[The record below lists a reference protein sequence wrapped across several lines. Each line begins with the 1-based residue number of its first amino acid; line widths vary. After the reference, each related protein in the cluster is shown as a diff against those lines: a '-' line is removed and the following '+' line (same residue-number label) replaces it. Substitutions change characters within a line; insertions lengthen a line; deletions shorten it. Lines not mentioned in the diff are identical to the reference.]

1 MYVKPKKHLG
11 QHFLKN
17 ASIAEQIAH
26 SLTGHGHYATLIEIG
41 PGTGALTQHLLKLPY
56 TTWVSEIDIESIA
69 YLHQHY
75 PELRPRI
82 LGEDFL
88 AMNLQNK
95 FEEKIAV
102 IGNFPYNISS
112 QILFHVL
119 DHKNQVTELVGMFQK
134 EVAMRVSNPPGGK
147 EYGILSVL
155 IQAWYDV
162 EYLFTVNEEEFIPPP
177 KVKSGVIRM
186 KRNTIDD
193 LGCDEVMFKRV
204 VKTAFNQRRKTLRNS
219 LKSLL
224 PQGFENEMLQLRP
237 ERLTVAQFIQLTKWC
252 SPDHSSESVS

>member
-26 SLTGHGHYATLIEIG
+26 SLTGHGHYAALIEIG

-119 DHKNQVTELVGMFQK
+119 DHKNQVT
-134 EVAMRVSNPPGGK
+134 
-147 EYGILSVL
+147 
-155 IQAWYDV
+155 
-162 EYLFTVNEEEFIPPP
+162 
-177 KVKSGVIRM
+177 
-186 KRNTIDD
+186 
-193 LGCDEVMFKRV
+193 
-204 VKTAFNQRRKTLRNS
+204 
-219 LKSLL
+219 
-224 PQGFENEMLQLRP
+224 
-237 ERLTVAQFIQLTKWC
+237 
-252 SPDHSSESVS
+252 

>member
-17 ASIAEQIAH
+17 ASIAERIAH

>member
-17 ASIAEQIAH
+17 ASIADRIAH

>member
-17 ASIAEQIAH
+17 AGIAEQIAQ
-26 SLTGHGHYATLIEIG
+26 SLTGHGGYHTVIEIG

-75 PELRPRI
+75 PDLRPRI

-88 AMNLQNK
+88 AMPLDQK
-95 FEEKIAV
+95 FEGKLAV
-102 IGNFPYNISS
+102 VGNFPYNISS

-119 DHKNQVTELVGMFQK
+119 DHKEQVTELVGMFQK

-162 EYLFTVNEEEFIPPP
+162 EYLFTVHEDEFIPPP

-186 KRNTIDD
+186 KRNVTQQLD
-193 LGCDEVMFKRV
+193 CDEILFKKV
-204 VKTAFNQRRKTLRNS
+204 IKTAFNQRRKTLRNS
-219 LKSLL
+219 IKSLL
-224 PQGFENEMLQLRP
+224 PKGFDHEILQLRP
-237 ERLTVAQFIQLTKWC
+237 EQLSVQQFIQLTQWC
-252 SPDHSSESVS
+252 SAS